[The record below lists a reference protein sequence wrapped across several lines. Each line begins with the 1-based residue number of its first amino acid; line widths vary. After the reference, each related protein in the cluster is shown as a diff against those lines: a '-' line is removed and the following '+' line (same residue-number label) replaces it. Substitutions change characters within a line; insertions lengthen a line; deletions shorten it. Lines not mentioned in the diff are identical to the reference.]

1 MRARLLLRRAYWYTV
16 RMGLFFW
23 KQQEKD
29 TGSFGERIATEYL
42 RKKGYR
48 ILERNYANTKG
59 RRLGELD
66 IVAFF
71 KGEIV
76 FVEVK
81 TREWE
86 LGSPLPE
93 ESVDRKKLHRLEKIA
108 GSYLKVKGEEMVPYH
123 FDVIAIFL
131 DSLHGQVLE
140 IRHLEHVFL

>member
-1 MRARLLLRRAYWYTV
+1 MNLL
-16 RMGLFFW
+16 FW
-23 KQQEKD
+23 RKQVKN
-29 TGSFGERIATEYL
+29 TGSFGETIAEEYL

-66 IVAFF
+66 IVAFYE
-71 KGEIV
+71 GEIV

-86 LGSPLPE
+86 KDAPLPE
-93 ESVDRKKLHRLEKIA
+93 ESVNRKKLHRLEKIA
-108 GSYLKVKGEEMVPYH
+108 VSYLKAKKKEASAYH

-131 DSLHGQVLE
+131 DSPRGKVVE
-140 IRHLEHVFL
+140 IRHLERVFL